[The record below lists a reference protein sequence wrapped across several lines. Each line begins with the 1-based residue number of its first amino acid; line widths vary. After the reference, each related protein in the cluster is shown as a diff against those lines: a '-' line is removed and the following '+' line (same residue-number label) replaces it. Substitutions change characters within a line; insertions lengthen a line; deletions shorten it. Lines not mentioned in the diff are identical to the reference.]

1 MYLLFLGGFFVV
13 DFFSFCGVW
22 FVEGGSIW
30 LDVVSVLLVGLLVLV
45 GYIVFGFSFI
55 VRD

>member
-45 GYIVFGFSFI
+45 GYIVFGFLFI

>member
-13 DFFSFCGVW
+13 DFFLFCGVW

>member
-1 MYLLFLGGFFVV
+1 MFLLFLGGFFVV

-30 LDVVSVLLVGLLVLV
+30 LDVVSVLLVGSLVLV